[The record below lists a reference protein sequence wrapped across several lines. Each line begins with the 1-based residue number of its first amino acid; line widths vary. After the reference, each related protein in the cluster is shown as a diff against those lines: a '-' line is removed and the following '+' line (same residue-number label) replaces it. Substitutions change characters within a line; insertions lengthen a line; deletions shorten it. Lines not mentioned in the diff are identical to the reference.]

1 MAKVK
6 FVYPVESVHGKVEDG
21 QYFSNRNGKNILS
34 VYDVAKAK
42 NHAPTDNQI
51 AAQEKF
57 SEAAIQ
63 ARTLL
68 ADNAQKAELQA
79 LFLKS
84 GAEGTLYGWVFKKL
98 YAGERFPIGG

>member
-6 FVYPVESVHGKVEDG
+6 FVYPVETVQGKVEEG
-21 QYFSNRNGKNILS
+21 QYFCRKNGKNFLTT
-34 VYDVAKAK
+34 YDAEKAK
-42 NHAPTDNQI
+42 SHIPTENQI

-57 SEAAIQ
+57 TEAAIQ

-68 ADNAQKAELQA
+68 ADNAKKAELQE

-84 GAEGTLYGWVFKKL
+84 GADGTLYGWVFKKL
-98 YAGERFPIGG
+98 YAGERFPIG